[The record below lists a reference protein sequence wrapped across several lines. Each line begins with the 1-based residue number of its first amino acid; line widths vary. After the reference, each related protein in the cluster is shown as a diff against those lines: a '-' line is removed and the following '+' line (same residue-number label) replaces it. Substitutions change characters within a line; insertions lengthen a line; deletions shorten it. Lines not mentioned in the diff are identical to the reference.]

1 MTGHASARGA
11 STVTVRERL
20 EDHIRQLRSEDAFL
34 PIAVVVPS
42 HLLGAWLAPRLFAET
57 GHLGIGFHLLPE
69 LAWRVAEGR
78 ALREG
83 LGPVPEGVDLA
94 LVLASA
100 AGASQAA
107 ETPGYLKE
115 AVEKAGFGPAL
126 LRTLHDLGG
135 GSLGPDDLERLA
147 PGSAD
152 PERLRL
158 LARTARGFDG
168 RVEKD
173 GLLDRSSIYRRAAA
187 ALPSPAVGGVVLLGY
202 DDLPP
207 VAAAFLAALRR
218 SHPFAVVPEAGP
230 LALAPRHDERRRA
243 FLGQL
248 AVPVATEEPREPAS
262 SLERMQQRLF
272 ERRAGATTGAQTPL
286 DATVHVLAAAGEAM
300 EAVEIARLV
309 RQAAAEGL
317 RPGQA
322 AVLLRDP
329 ARYVAPLASAFE
341 RAGIPAFFV
350 EGDPRV
356 DPAAQGLGLL
366 LGLVGGDLERRAV
379 MGFLTTA
386 RVPWEGLLGKDAEI
400 SPSRWDRLS
409 AQAGIVSGIDSWRAR
424 LAESRKQREERGFED
439 DRDLRLH
446 DSLVRLVERLHRDLA
461 AFPSEGGWD
470 ELLGATLGLL
480 DAWIDRGRLVRERL
494 ERVLAP
500 LGRFAPAPTRE
511 AFLARVRDLLA
522 TQVYREGSIEDD
534 RVLVSSIDGA
544 RGLAF
549 RLVFVPGLVERAFP
563 TVARPDPLL
572 LDEER
577 EALSPELRTTRD
589 AQERERLLFARAV
602 RAAGERLVLSFP
614 RFDTGSGRER
624 VPSSFLLQAVEAAV
638 GRRVAAAELMGLASP
653 GETGLGRPHPGDP
666 DAAIDRIERDLAVV
680 ATGRPGAARHLV
692 DGDGFVAASIA
703 LERAAWEPRLTPF
716 DGLVVLG
723 GDEAAIGKLAPGGR
737 RSSATEVQNLA
748 ACPYLH
754 LLKRGFGL
762 RPWEEPERVFQL
774 DALHYGSLYHAVAER
789 LFTRLRED
797 GLLPVEG
804 ARLPEIEELLRAIV
818 DETALEVVARGEILN
833 ESLLAPARGSIRSA
847 FSELLRREA
856 DADDGFVPAAFEQR
870 FEGVEVALGDGR
882 TISFAGFIDR
892 ADLASGSAHRVR
904 VVDYKTGQF
913 RWKEGE
919 QFRGG
924 RELQLAIYNRA
935 ADQMFEGASVSEALY
950 YHATPGGGY
959 KQKACPANQEVDET
973 LVRVLRTL
981 DETAR
986 AGVFAPV
993 ADTCDFCDFQAVCG
1007 GARQARAERKK
1018 ADPRLADFLKL
1029 REIP

>member
-1 MTGHASARGA
+1 MRDPVGELEAR
-11 STVTVRERL
+11 VRE
-20 EDHIRQLRSEDAFL
+20 LRRADAFL
-34 PIAVVVPS
+34 PIALVVPS
-42 HLLGAWLAPRLFAET
+42 HHLGTWLAPRIFAET
-57 GHLGIGFHLLPE
+57 GHLGISFLLLPD

-78 ALREG
+78 ALALG
-83 LGPVPEGVDLA
+83 LGPVPENVDVA
-94 LVLASA
+94 LGLASA

-107 ETPGYLKE
+107 ETPAYLKE

-126 LRTLHDLGG
+126 LRTLQDLGG
-135 GSLGPDDLERLA
+135 SSLGPEDLERLA

-152 PERLRL
+152 AERLRL
-158 LARTARGFDG
+158 LARTARDFGA
-168 RVEKD
+168 RLETAR
-173 GLLDRSSIYRRAAA
+173 LLDRPAIYRLAAE
-187 ALPSPAVGGVVLLGY
+187 ALPTPAIGGVVLLGF
-202 DDLPP
+202 DDVPP
-207 VAAAFLAALRR
+207 VAADFLVALRK
-218 SHPFAVVPEAGP
+218 SHPFVVVPETDP
-230 LALAPRHDERRRA
+230 LSLAPRHDARRCA
-243 FLGQL
+243 FLER
-248 AVPVATEEPREPAS
+248 VAAPSTPGEAPEPCS
-262 SLERMQQRLF
+262 SLQRVQQRLF
-272 ERRAGATTGAQTPL
+272 ERRAPTGSETPL

-309 RQAAAEGL
+309 QQATAGGL

-329 ARYVAPLASAFE
+329 ARYAAPLASAFE
-341 RAGIPAFFV
+341 RAGIPAYFV
-350 EGDPRV
+350 EGEPRV

-379 MGFLTTA
+379 MEFLTTA
-386 RVPWEGLLGKDAEI
+386 RIPWEGLLGKDAEI
-400 SPSRWDRLS
+400 SASRWDRLS
-409 AQAGIVSGIDSWRAR
+409 AQAGIVSGIDSWRTR
-424 LAESRKQREERGFED
+424 LAEARKEREERGFQD

-446 DSLVRLVERLHRDLA
+446 DSLARLVERLHRDLA
-461 AFPSEGGWD
+461 GFPSEGGWD
-470 ELLGATLGLL
+470 AFLGATLGLL
-480 DAWIDRGRLVRERL
+480 DAWIGRNRLVRERL
-494 ERVLAP
+494 ERVLGP
-500 LGRFAPAPTRE
+500 LARFAPAPTRE
-511 AFLARVRDLLA
+511 AFLARVRELLA
-522 TQVYREGSIEDD
+522 TQVYREGSLEDD
-534 RVLVSSIDGA
+534 RVVVSSIDGA
-544 RGLAF
+544 RGLGF

-602 RAAGERLVLSFP
+602 RASGERLVLSFP

-624 VPSSFLLQAVEAAV
+624 VPSSFLLQAVEAAM

-653 GETGLGRPHPGDP
+653 GETGLGRPHPAAP
-666 DAAIDRIERDLAVV
+666 ASAIDRIERDLAAV
-680 ATGRPGAARHLV
+680 ASGRVGAARHLL
-692 DGDGFVAASIA
+692 DGDGFVGASVA
-703 LERAAWEPRLTPF
+703 LERAAWESRLTAF
-716 DGLVVLG
+716 DGLVDFG

-748 ACPYLH
+748 ACPYRH
-754 LLKRGFGL
+754 LLKEGLRL

-774 DALHYGSLYHAVAER
+774 DALEYGSLYHDVAAR

-797 GLLPVEG
+797 GLLPVDV
-804 ARLPEIEELLRAIV
+804 ARLPQIEVLLRAIV
-818 DETALEVVARGEILN
+818 DEAAGEVVARGGILN
-833 ESLLAPARGSIRSA
+833 EALLAPAKGSIRSA

-856 DADDGFVPAAFEQR
+856 EADDGFVPTAFEQP

-882 TISFAGFIDR
+882 TIAFAGSIDR
-892 ADLASGSAHRVR
+892 ADLASGEAKRVR
-904 VVDYKTGQF
+904 VVDYKTGKPP
-913 RWKEGE
+913 WKEGE

-935 ADQMFEGASVSEALY
+935 ADRLFEGASVSEALY
-950 YHATPGGGY
+950 YYATPRGGY
-959 KQKACPANQEVDET
+959 VQKACPANAEVDET

-993 ADTCDFCDFQAVCG
+993 ADTCDFCHFQAVCG
-1007 GARQARAERKK
+1007 AARETRAERKR
-1018 ADPRLADFLKL
+1018 ADPRLAAFLKL

>member
-1 MTGHASARGA
+1 MRDPVGELEAR
-11 STVTVRERL
+11 VRE
-20 EDHIRQLRSEDAFL
+20 LRRGNAFL

-42 HLLGAWLAPRLFAET
+42 HHLGTWLAPRIFAET
-57 GHLGIGFHLLPE
+57 GHLGISFLLLPD

-78 ALREG
+78 ALAQG
-83 LGPVPEGVDLA
+83 LAPVPENVDVA
-94 LVLASA
+94 LGLASA

-107 ETPGYLKE
+107 ETPGYLKD

-126 LRTLHDLGG
+126 LRTLQDLGG
-135 GSLGPDDLERLA
+135 CSLGPEDLDRLA

-152 PERLRL
+152 AERLRL
-158 LARTARGFDG
+158 LARTARDFGA
-168 RVEKD
+168 RLETQ
-173 GLLDRSSIYRRAAA
+173 GLLDRASLYRLAAE
-187 ALPSPAVGGVVLLGY
+187 ALPSPAIGGVVLLGFE
-202 DDLPP
+202 DPPP
-207 VAAAFLAALRR
+207 VAADFLVALRR
-218 SHPFAVVPEAGP
+218 SHPFAVVPETGP
-230 LALAPRHDERRRA
+230 LALAPRHDARRRA
-243 FLGQL
+243 FLERVGGTL
-248 AVPVATEEPREPAS
+248 APEEGPGPS
-262 SLERMQQRLF
+262 TSLERMQQRLF
-272 ERRAGATTGAQTPL
+272 ERRAASGGEAPL

-309 RQAAAEGL
+309 QQAIAEGL

-329 ARYVAPLASAFE
+329 ARYAAPLASAFE
-341 RAGIPAFFV
+341 RAAIPTYFV
-350 EGDPRV
+350 EGEPRV
-356 DPAAQGLGLL
+356 DPAAQGLSLL
-366 LGLVGGDLERRAV
+366 LGLVGGDLERPAV
-379 MGFLTTA
+379 MEFLTSA
-386 RVPWEGLLGKDAEI
+386 RIPWEGLLGKDAEI
-400 SPSRWDRLS
+400 SASGWDRLS
-409 AQAGIVSGIDSWRAR
+409 ARAGIVSGIDSWRAR
-424 LAESRKQREERGFED
+424 LAEARKEREELEYQD

-446 DSLVRLVERLHRDLA
+446 DSLARLIDRLHRDLA

-470 ELLGATLGLL
+470 DFLGATLGLL
-480 DAWIDRGRLVRERL
+480 EAWIGRGRLVRERL
-494 ERVLAP
+494 ERVLGP

-511 AFLARVRDLLA
+511 AFLARVRELLA
-522 TQVYREGSIEDD
+522 TQVYREGSLEDD

-544 RGLAF
+544 RGLGF
-549 RLVFVPGLVERAFP
+549 RVVFVPGLVERAFP

-624 VPSSFLLQAVEAAV
+624 VPSSFLLEAVEAAM
-638 GRRVAAAELMGLASP
+638 GRRVAAAELLALASP
-653 GETGLGRPHPGDP
+653 GETGLGRPHPGRP

-680 ATGRPGAARHLV
+680 ATGGPGAARHLL

-703 LERAAWEPRLTPF
+703 LERAAWDPRLTPF
-716 DGLVVLG
+716 DGLVDLG

-748 ACPYLH
+748 ACPYKH

-774 DALHYGSLYHAVAER
+774 DPLHYGSLYHAVAER
-789 LFTRLRED
+789 LFTRLRDE
-797 GLLPVEG
+797 GLLPVQA
-804 ARLPEIEELLRAIV
+804 ARLAEIDARLTQVV
-818 DETALEVVARGEILN
+818 DEAAEEVVLRGEILN
-833 ESLLAPARGSIRSA
+833 AALLAPAKGSIRSA

-856 DADDGFVPAAFEQR
+856 EADDGFVPAVFEQR
-870 FEGVEVALGDGR
+870 FEGVGVRLGDGR
-882 TISFAGFIDR
+882 EISFAGTIDR
-892 ADLASGSAHRVR
+892 ADLASGETKRVR
-904 VVDYKTGQF
+904 VVDYKTGKPQ
-913 RWKEGE
+913 WKEGE

-935 ADQMFEGASVSEALY
+935 ADRVFEGASVSEALY
-950 YHATPGGGY
+950 YYATPGGRY
-959 KQKACPANQEVDET
+959 QQKACPATGEVDET
-973 LVRVLRTL
+973 LVRVLQIL

-1007 GARQARAERKK
+1007 GAREARAERKK
-1018 ADPRLADFLKL
+1018 ADPRLAAFLKL

>member
-1 MTGHASARGA
+1 MRDAVAELEARI
-11 STVTVRERL
+11 RE
-20 EDHIRQLRSEDAFL
+20 LRRGSAFL

-42 HLLGAWLAPRLFAET
+42 HLLGAWLAPRIFAET

-78 ALREG
+78 ALAEG
-83 LGPVPEGVDLA
+83 RGPVPENVDRA

-100 AGASQAA
+100 AGAAQAA
-107 ETPGYLKE
+107 ETPGYLKD
-115 AVEKAGFGPAL
+115 AVEKAGFGPTL
-126 LRTLHDLGG
+126 LRTLQDLGG
-135 GSLGPDDLERLA
+135 CGLGPEDLERLA

-152 PERLRL
+152 AERLRL
-158 LARTARGFDG
+158 LARTARDFGA
-168 RVEKD
+168 RLEKAR
-173 GLLDRSSIYRRAAA
+173 LLDRPSIYRLAAE
-187 ALPSPAVGGVVLLGY
+187 ALPTRAIGGVVLLGF

-207 VAAAFLAALRR
+207 VAADFLAALRK
-218 SHPFAVVPEAGP
+218 SHPFAVVPETGP
-230 LALAPRHDERRRA
+230 LALAPRHDARRRA
-243 FLGQL
+243 FLER
-248 AVPVATEEPREPAS
+248 VAAPSTPEDGPEPSS
-262 SLERMQQRLF
+262 SLQRIQQRLF
-272 ERRAGATTGAQTPL
+272 ERRAGEATGSETPL

-309 RQAAAEGL
+309 QLALAEGL

-329 ARYVAPLASAFE
+329 ARYAAPLASAFE
-341 RAGIPAFFV
+341 RARIPAYFV
-350 EGDPRV
+350 EGEPRV
-356 DPAAQGLGLL
+356 DAAAQGLGLL

-379 MGFLTTA
+379 MEFLTTA
-386 RVPWEGLLGKDAEI
+386 RIPWEGLLGKDAEI
-400 SPSRWDRLS
+400 SASRWDRLS

-424 LAESRKQREERGFED
+424 LADARKQREERGFED

-446 DSLVRLVERLHRDLA
+446 DSLVRLIDRLHRDLA
-461 AFPSEGGWD
+461 AFPSEGGWND
-470 ELLGATLGLL
+470 FLGATLGLL
-480 DAWIDRGRLVRERL
+480 DEWIGRGRLVRERL

-511 AFLARVRDLLA
+511 AFLARVRELLA
-522 TQVYREGSIEDD
+522 TQVYREGSLEDD

-544 RGLAF
+544 RGLGF

-577 EALSPELRTTRD
+577 EALSPDLRTTRD

-614 RFDTGSGRER
+614 RFDTGAGRER
-624 VPSSFLLQAVEAAV
+624 VPSSFLLQAVEAAM
-638 GRRVAAAELMGLASP
+638 GRRVAAAELLGLASP
-653 GETGLGRPHPGDP
+653 GETGLGRPHPGEP
-666 DAAIDRIERDLAVV
+666 DAAIDRIERDLAAV
-680 ATGRPGAARHLV
+680 ASGRAGAARHLL

-716 DGLVVLG
+716 DGLLDLG
-723 GDEAAIGKLAPGGR
+723 GDEAATSRLAPGGR
-737 RSSATEVQNLA
+737 RSSATEVQGLA
-748 ACPYLH
+748 ACPYQH

-762 RPWEEPERVFQL
+762 RPWEEPDRVFQL
-774 DALHYGSLYHAVAER
+774 DALGFGSLYHAVAER
-789 LFTRLRED
+789 LFTRLRDE
-797 GLLPVEG
+797 GLLPVQA
-804 ARLPEIEELLRAIV
+804 ARLPEIEALLRQVV
-818 DETALEVVARGEILN
+818 DEVAGEVVLRGEILN
-833 ESLLAPARGSIRSA
+833 EALLAPAKGSIRSA

-856 DADDGFVPAAFEQR
+856 EADDGFVPAVFEQR
-870 FEGVEVALGDGR
+870 FEGIEVPLGDGR
-882 TISFAGFIDR
+882 TISFAGLIDR
-892 ADLASGSAHRVR
+892 ADLASGEAKRVR
-904 VVDYKTGQF
+904 VVDYKTGKPQ
-913 RWKEGE
+913 WKEGE

-935 ADQMFEGASVSEALY
+935 ADRMFEGASVSEALY
-950 YHATPGGGY
+950 YYATPSGGY
-959 KQKACPANQEVDET
+959 EQKACPATAEVDET
-973 LVRVLRTL
+973 FVRVLQTL

-993 ADTCDFCDFQAVCG
+993 ADTCDFCDFQSVCG
-1007 GARQARAERKK
+1007 AARETRAERKK
-1018 ADPRLADFLKL
+1018 ADPCLGAFLKL